1 MYINKCELVHIYSLL
16 HIYQQMELLMYINIR
31 TCCGADGG
39 ERADCA
45 ARADGGRDGG
55 RLERRD
61 GGQLE
66 RRDGGRRR
74 APTGSGGRDGG
85 LDGGRYGGR
94 YGGRDGG
101 RDGGLRRAT
110 AGSGGRRR
118 APAV

>member
-45 ARADGGRDGG
+45 ARA
-55 RLERRD
+55 
-61 GGQLE
+61 
-66 RRDGGRRR
+66 GGRRAAR
-74 APTGSGGRDGG
+74 ASRRRATAGSGGRDGG
-85 LDGGRYGGR
+85 LDGGLD
-94 YGGRDGG
+94 GGRDGG

-110 AGSGGRRR
+110 AGGGRLESESERERQGVR
-118 APAV
+118 AL